1 MNRKAS
7 VMEKPRVSP
16 PVSGDTDIVD
26 RALEVAREAVLN
38 AGKFLKK
45 KQGKVRVLQK
55 KSLHDDL
62 LDADLE
68 AERRIITI
76 LRNAFPTHDIV
87 SEESEVINFG
97 SPYQWIIDPLDGSSN
112 FQHGLSTFGVSIC
125 LLANKVAT
133 VSVIYFPCVD
143 EMFTAVLRSGAQLN
157 DRQIHVSSTARL
169 DDAIVH
175 IGDFTKDGNVSEN
188 SAILSDIAHLA
199 NSVAR
204 VRMIGTA
211 AADLAYI
218 ACGRADALVVHNALP
233 WDIEVGR
240 LLVTEAGGE
249 FSQFENGAGK
259 SLTICSNA
267 NIHSS
272 LIEVINEDV
281 LPEIGRWRK
290 MRVPV

>member
-1 MNRKAS
+1 MSEFIGTEDILSLALRVAKKA
-7 VMEKPRVSP
+7 
-16 PVSGDTDIVD
+16 
-26 RALEVAREAVLN
+26 ALK

-45 KQGKVRVLQK
+45 KQGKAHILRK
-55 KSLHDDL
+55 KSLRDDL
-62 LDADLE
+62 LDVDLE
-68 AERRIITI
+68 AEHIIVDL
-76 LRNAFPTHDIV
+76 LREAFPTYDIL
-87 SEESEVINFG
+87 SEETEVINYG
-97 SPYQWIIDPLDGSSN
+97 SNYQWIIDPLDGSSN
-112 FQHGLSTFGVSIC
+112 FQHGIPTFGVSIC
-125 LLANKVAT
+125 LLANKVAI

-143 EMFTAVLRSGAQLN
+143 EMFTAALGSGAHLN
-157 DRQIHVSSTARL
+157 DQQIHVSSTARL

-175 IGDFTKDGNVSEN
+175 IGDFTKDGNISEN
-188 SAILSDIAHLA
+188 LEILSDIARLA

-240 LLVTEAGGE
+240 LLVTEAGGA
-249 FSQFENGAGK
+249 FSRFEDEGGK

-272 LIEVINEDV
+272 LIEVINEDIS
-281 LPEIGRWRK
+281 PEIGRWRK
-290 MRVPV
+290 VEVPI